1 MEKINSGIPQ
11 RSVLELFLF
20 LIYINDLPDG
30 IISIC
35 KIFANYASLF
45 SEVLEINKYVREL
58 NTDLEKIIR
67 ISLLHVCGK
76 IFWRVTENFLV

>member
-30 IISIC
+30 MISTC

-58 NTDLEKIIR
+58 NIDLEKIIR

-76 IFWRVTENFLV
+76 IF

>member
-30 IISIC
+30 MISIC

-45 SEVLEINKYVREL
+45 SEVLEINKYFREL
-58 NTDLEKIIR
+58 NIDLEKIIR

-76 IFWRVTENFLV
+76 IF

>member
-30 IISIC
+30 MISIC

-45 SEVLEINKYVREL
+45 SEVLELINM
-58 NTDLEKIIR
+58 LENLILI
-67 ISLLHVCGK
+67 
-76 IFWRVTENFLV
+76 

>member
-67 ISLLHVCGK
+67 ISLLMFVVK
-76 IFWRVTENFLV
+76 YFEE

>member
-30 IISIC
+30 MISIC

-58 NTDLEKIIR
+58 NIDLEKIIR

-76 IFWRVTENFLV
+76 IF

>member
-1 MEKINSGIPQ
+1 MEKINCGIPQ

-30 IISIC
+30 MISIC

-58 NTDLEKIIR
+58 NIDLEKIIR

-76 IFWRVTENFLV
+76 IF